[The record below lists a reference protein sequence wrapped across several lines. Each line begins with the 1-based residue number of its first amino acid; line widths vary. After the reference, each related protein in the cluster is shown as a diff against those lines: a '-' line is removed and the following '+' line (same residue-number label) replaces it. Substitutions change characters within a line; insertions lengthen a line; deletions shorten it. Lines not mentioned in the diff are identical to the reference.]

1 MFYQLFKSRK
11 QKSTENALET
21 SSFCTTLPLHD
32 ASPIERSPYTV
43 PPPVQRF
50 PCTKPLP
57 CPPLPLGRKS
67 GINLYR
73 PFRFKT
79 LFPFPCV
86 AIPSG
91 GLSCAW
97 GTSSHPTDV
106 PPLLLKQPN
115 PTHHYTQSNR
125 HLASLDTRFQDLQEQ
140 ALPPMIQSPPLPPL
154 I

>member
-21 SSFCTTLPLHD
+21 SFCTTLPLHD

-67 GINLYR
+67 GINLPR
-73 PFRFKT
+73 PFKFKT
-79 LFPFPCV
+79 LPPFPCV

-91 GLSCAW
+91 GLSCGW

-106 PPLLLKQPN
+106 PPLLLKQP
-115 PTHHYTQSNR
+115 THPHTQPNR
-125 HLASLDTRFQDLQEQ
+125 LLASLDTRLQDPEEQ
-140 ALPPMIQSPPLPPL
+140 APPPMIQSPPLPPV